1 MLVSRFD
8 RETLAGFVNPQ
19 TYLTTAGIE
28 LLTIAGSLS
37 VLPYVDVKT
46 VCFVRDFQQGEP
58 RKDLRLFVSR
68 PKTEGLWLR
77 MVFRDGEVMDGV
89 LANNLLQLEPSG
101 FTVVP
106 PDPGYRKQRLF
117 VPRAAL
123 SQIQVLGVVGSA
135 LHRGRKKPAVPGV
148 KEQLSIFDGG
158 LPVPE

>member
-8 RETLAGFVNPQ
+8 RETLAGFVNQQ
-19 TYLTTAGIE
+19 TYLTSDGLE
-28 LLTIAGSLS
+28 LLTTAGSVALI
-37 VLPYVDVKT
+37 PYSDVKT

-89 LANNLLQLEPSG
+89 LTNNLLQLEPSG

-106 PDPGYRKQRLF
+106 PDPGYQQQRLY

-123 SQIQVLGVVGSA
+123 SQIHVLGVVGSPLNA
-135 LHRGRKKPAVPGV
+135 RRKKSAPAVRD
-148 KEQLSIFDGG
+148 QLNIFD
-158 LPVPE
+158 EQTR

>member
-8 RETLAGFVNPQ
+8 RETLAGFVNQQ
-19 TYLTTAGIE
+19 TYLTPEGLE
-28 LLTIAGSLS
+28 LLTIAGSVALI
-37 VLPYVDVKT
+37 PYGDVKT
-46 VCFVRDFQQGEP
+46 VCFVRDFEQGEP

-89 LANNLLQLEPSG
+89 LTNNLLQLEPSG

-106 PDPGYRKQRLF
+106 PDPRYQKQRLY

-123 SQIQVLGVVGSA
+123 SEIRVLGVVGSPLNA
-135 LHRGRKKPAVPGV
+135 RRKKPAPAP
-148 KEQLSIFDGG
+148 KEQLNIFDEQ
-158 LPVPE
+158 PQ